1 MSGLRTSSPFPFPFL
16 IPLSLALLS
25 ACSSSPGGGP
35 EVDAAPADDLPACSL
50 GTTMAAIEE
59 KLFRDPIKCYACHMT
74 VNGKHSLYPTT
85 LEFTSPNLAA
95 RMVDKP
101 TESDPMLGQCRGRIL
116 VPKDD
121 PLNGVFV
128 QKVEKPSCGLRM
140 PQALPPL
147 SADQISCVKRW
158 AILAARSVSASSP
171 GSADA
176 GQ

>member
-1 MSGLRTSSPFPFPFL
+1 MSGLRALSSPFQFL
-16 IPLSLALLS
+16 IPLSFVMLS
-25 ACSSSPGGGP
+25 ACSSAPGGATPDGGI
-35 EVDAAPADDLPACSL
+35 DDLPDCKL
-50 GTTMAAIEE
+50 GTSMAAIED
-59 KLFRDPIKCYACHMT
+59 KLFRGIKCATCHSLTPSGM
-74 VNGKHSLYPTT
+74 HPLYPTN

-101 TESDPMLGQCRGRIL
+101 ADPDNPAKGQCRGRIL

-128 QKVEKPSCGLRM
+128 EKVEKPPCGVRM

-147 SADQISCVKRW
+147 SADEISCVKRW
-158 AILAARSVSASSP
+158 AIMAARSVP
-171 GSADA
+171 GSTSDA